1 MARYTNVKL
10 STEENYHNIREM
22 IGDNLKSLRKSHGD
36 RQQDVGELIGCK
48 QSHISSVEHGKG
60 DLKASDVAILADRY
74 NVYVENFY
82 NESGTIPFDLI
93 TRLLRKVSLN
103 TDSSDVKGYLDSLI
117 EGIIKGDKCEDF
129 LRLFFVS
136 LSTCYNYKNPMDHIS
151 REVELAKEKDVLKH
165 LEQRAKMW
173 GLEQ

>member
-82 NESGTIPFDLI
+82 NESGTIHFDLI

-117 EGIIKGDKCEDF
+117 EGIIKVDKFEDF

-136 LSTCYNYKNPMDHIS
+136 LITCYNYKNPMDHIS